1 MGVVRKQSILSLIG
15 IYAGFAIGAF
25 NQYLFI
31 RHLSQE
37 QFGLTTI
44 LREVF
49 LTLTTFASLG
59 TLLTFHRFFPMYD
72 KALGR
77 ERNDLPFLVL
87 GACTIGLILVI
98 SSLFFFKDFIILKFS
113 KNSPL
118 FVEWFYLLV
127 PLTCTVL
134 LIQLFEAFAFM
145 LKRTIGSN
153 IIKEVGFRIFQSLII
168 VLYCFHFITIDTFFI
183 LFSFMYLPSV
193 LIMAWMVFAK
203 NGMRINTRISKL
215 TKKVY
220 RKMVSYTVYHF
231 TGTAI
236 SVVPV
241 AVNISLLSSLSPL
254 GLNDAAVYGMA
265 KFVVSVID
273 GPLRSM
279 LGINVATVSEASHN
293 RDHEKVARIYRKTSI
308 SLSIV
313 GIAIFALIMVNINL
327 INTPMFT
334 NSGKDFSKLPL
345 IFAIVGISKVFEL
358 SMGLNNVILYLSK
371 HWRMEFLITSSVI
384 LLNIPVSYLLT
395 KEYLL
400 IGTALADC
408 ILVSLF
414 CILRFIAVKKLIG
427 MQPYTWKTL
436 GLFLIGVLSLAAT
449 LLVPDTP
456 NIFLTDSI
464 KSVVFCTIY
473 FTGIWYYKPSEDFN
487 EIMRKI
493 IGKVIKK

>member
-15 IYAGFAIGAF
+15 IYAGFAIGAV

-37 QFGLTTI
+37 EFGLTTI

-72 KALGR
+72 KSLGR
-77 ERNDLPFLVL
+77 EKNDLPFLILAV
-87 GACTIGLILVI
+87 CTIGLILVTA
-98 SSLFFFKDFIILKFS
+98 SLFLFKDFIILKFS

-118 FVEWFYLLV
+118 FVEWFYLLI

-153 IIKEVGFRIFQSLII
+153 IVKEVGFRIFQSVII
-168 VLYCFHFITIDTFFI
+168 ILYCFQFITIDTFFI

-193 LIMAWMVFAK
+193 IIMAWMVFAK
-203 NGMRINTRISKL
+203 EGIKITTRVSKL
-215 TKKVY
+215 TKKIY
-220 RKMVSYTVYHF
+220 RKMIGFTAYHF
-231 TGTAI
+231 TGAAI

-254 GLNDAAVYGMA
+254 GLNDAAVYGIA

-273 GPLRSM
+273 GPARSM

-293 RDHEKVARIYRKTSI
+293 RDHDKVARIYQKTSI
-308 SLSIV
+308 SLSII
-313 GIAIFALIMVNINL
+313 GIAIFAFILVNINL
-327 INTPMFT
+327 INTPLFT
-334 NSGKDFSKLPL
+334 TNGKDFSKLPL
-345 IFAIVGISKVFEL
+345 IFVIIGISKVFEL

-371 HWRMEFLITSSVI
+371 HWRIEFLITSSVI
-384 LLNIPVSYLLT
+384 LLNIPISYFLT
-395 KEYLL
+395 KEFLL
-400 IGTALADC
+400 MGTAIADAL
-408 ILVSLF
+408 LVSLF
-414 CILRFIAVKKLIG
+414 CILRFLAVKKLIG
-427 MQPYTWKTL
+427 IQPYTRKTL
-436 GLFLIGVLSLAAT
+436 GLFIIGILCLAAT
-449 LLVPDTP
+449 LLVPATP
-456 NIFLTDSI
+456 NIFLTNILKSI
-464 KSVVFCTIY
+464 VFGTLY
-473 FTGIWYYKPSEDFN
+473 FVGIWYYKPSEDFN
-487 EIMRKI
+487 EIIRKA
-493 IGKVIKK
+493 IKKINK

>member
-1 MGVVRKQSILSLIG
+1 MGVVRKQSILSLFG
-15 IYAGFAIGAF
+15 IYAGFAIGAV
-25 NQYLFI
+25 NQFLFI

-72 KALGR
+72 KSLGR
-77 ERNDLPFLVL
+77 EKNDLPFLIL
-87 GACTIGLILVI
+87 GACTIGLVLVI

-153 IIKEVGFRIFQSLII
+153 IIKEVGFRIFQSVII
-168 VLYCFHFITIDTFFI
+168 VLYCFQLITIETFFI

-203 NGMRINTRISKL
+203 EGIKINTRLSRL

-220 RKMVSYTVYHF
+220 RKMISFTAYHF
-231 TGTAI
+231 TGAAI

-241 AVNISLLSSLSPL
+241 AVNISLLSSLSPM
-254 GLNDAAVYGMA
+254 GLNDAAVYGIA

-293 RDHEKVARIYRKTSI
+293 RDHDRVARIYRKTSI
-308 SLSIV
+308 SLSII
-313 GIAIFALIMVNINL
+313 GIAIFALILVNINL
-327 INTPMFT
+327 INTPLFT
-334 NSGKDFSKLPL
+334 TNGKDFSKLPL

-384 LLNIPVSYLLT
+384 LLNIPVSYFLT
-395 KEYLL
+395 KEFLL
-400 IGTALADC
+400 MGTAIADAL
-408 ILVSLF
+408 LVSLF
-414 CILRFIAVKKLIG
+414 CILRFWAVKKLIG
-427 MQPYTWKTL
+427 IQPYTWKTL
-436 GLFLIGVLSLAAT
+436 GLLLIGILSLAAT

-456 NIFLTDSI
+456 NIFLTNII
-464 KSVVFCTIY
+464 KSIVFGTLY
-473 FTGIWYYKPSEDFN
+473 FIGIWYYQPSEDFH
-487 EIMRKI
+487 EIMRKA
-493 IGKVIKK
+493 VKKISR

>member
-15 IYAGFAIGAF
+15 IYAGFAIGAV

-31 RHLSQE
+31 RYLSQE
-37 QFGLTTI
+37 QFGLTTM

-49 LTLTTFASLG
+49 LTLSTFASLG
-59 TLLTFHRFFPMYD
+59 SLLTFHRFFPMYD
-72 KALGR
+72 KSLGR
-77 ERNDLPFLVL
+77 EKNDLPFLIL
-87 GACTIGLILVI
+87 AACIIGLIIVVA
-98 SSLFFFKDFIILKFS
+98 STFFFKDFIILKFS

-153 IIKEVGFRIFQSLII
+153 IIKEVGFRVFQSVII
-168 VLYCFHFITIDTFFI
+168 VLYCFQLITIDTFFI
-183 LFSFMYLPSV
+183 LFSLMYLPSV
-193 LIMAWMVFAK
+193 VIMAWMVFVK
-203 NGMRINTRISKL
+203 EGIKLNTRISRL
-215 TKKVY
+215 TKKIY
-220 RKMVSYTVYHF
+220 RKMISFTVFHF

-241 AVNISLLSSLSPL
+241 AINISLLSSLSPL
-254 GLNDAAVYGMA
+254 GLNDAAIYGLA

-273 GPLRSM
+273 APLRSM

-293 RDHEKVARIYRKTSI
+293 RDHDRVARIYRKTSI
-308 SLSIV
+308 SLSII
-313 GIAIFALIMVNINL
+313 GIAIFALILVNINL

-345 IFAIVGISKVFEL
+345 IFAIIGVSKVFEL

-371 HWRMEFLITSSVI
+371 HWRIEFLITSSVI
-384 LLNIPVSYLLT
+384 LLNIPISYMLT
-395 KEYLL
+395 KEFLL
-400 IGTALADC
+400 MGTAMADA

-414 CILRFIAVKKLIG
+414 CVLRFLAVKKLIG
-427 MQPYTWKTL
+427 IQPYTRKTL

-449 LLVPDTP
+449 LLIPDTP
-456 NIFLTDSI
+456 NIFLTNILKSI
-464 KSVVFCTIY
+464 VFGTLY
-473 FTGIWYYKPSEDFN
+473 FIGIWYYKPSEDFH
-487 EIMRKI
+487 EIMRKA
-493 IGKVIKK
+493 VKKISR